1 MSRRQAISV
10 AAPLLSPLVLGL
22 SLGGCGE
29 EPSGSESSGITVTL
43 GGTGGGE
50 GTEDTEDAG
59 GTTSF
64 TSTSWSMTNT
74 PDTSDTMGD
83 TDDPD
88 TDTDTD
94 TSTSDTDESDT
105 DEPLDPALVLFEEDF
120 EAAAPNSVPAG
131 WDTFIAWQAGGPNNP
146 GSDLFALVD
155 DSRAHT
161 GTQALHVRAGQNP
174 AMLTRPLP
182 PGTNRVF
189 VRTYVWLTGQLGQNP
204 GNNHETLIGVRGSVG
219 QANEE
224 VRFGE
229 IKGVIGTN
237 EVPSDDISPTM
248 DQWGMGPLIAAGQ
261 WNCIEVAFVADEG
274 PHRVEA
280 WNNGEQVHLVDD
292 PSQWNNMVLG
302 EDFLSGKFA
311 EFILGRHSFSSYDN
325 EVWFDDLVVA
335 LERIGC

>member
-1 MSRRQAISV
+1 MSRHPAILATSSLLLPALLGSTL
-10 AAPLLSPLVLGL
+10 AAC
-22 SLGGCGE
+22 GGD
-29 EPSGSESSGITVTL
+29 PDGSDTAVTITFGGATSGIESTS
-43 GGTGGGE
+43 
-50 GTEDTEDAG
+50 EDSGD
-59 GTTSF
+59 TTSF
-64 TSTSWSMTNT
+64 TGTSWSA
-74 PDTSDTMGD
+74 SDTND
-83 TDDPD
+83 TDETTTDDPDPD
-88 TDTDTD
+88 TDTKT
-94 TSTSDTDESDT
+94 DTDESDT
-105 DEPLDPALVLFEEDF
+105 DEPLDPALILFEEDF
-120 EAAAPNSVPAG
+120 EAAAPDTIPAG
-131 WDTFIAWQAGGPNNP
+131 WDTFIAWQAGGANNP

-161 GTQALHVRAGQNP
+161 GTQALHVKGGQNP

-302 EDFLSGKFA
+302 DDFLTGKFA
-311 EFILGRHSFSSYDN
+311 EFILGWHSFSSYDN

-335 LERIGC
+335 LERVGC